1 MKSDGSIIIDTK
13 ILDGGMEKGFEEL
26 KSEMRSVGVVAKQA
40 GDQISLSFSNSDVTK
55 QIANA
60 ASKVRM
66 LEQQFASVTSDLKY
80 AVADNDDRS
89 AERLAA
95 KQIKIYDRLALAR
108 EKLATEITS
117 AAKKQAAAEE
127 KAAKK
132 AEAAATKSMRRFN
145 TRLGSIVSGALVFNI
160 ISQGLRGVTDYFG
173 KALKSNDDFAKS
185 VSQLKGA
192 LLTAF
197 QPIYEFVMPG
207 LLALVNVAT
216 NAAQAIGKIF
226 SSLTGKSYS
235 QMAKN
240 AEALYEQANA
250 TEEVGKAAK
259 EAQKHVASFDEIEK
273 ISAKN
278 NSKSSF
284 GKVDEIKPDF
294 SAFDGLNY
302 QSKLE
307 NTIALTSLALIALG
321 TILAFS
327 GANIPLGIG
336 MMALG
341 AASLY
346 NQATTNW
353 AGLRDAITGETGVLI
368 AIISMAFLAIGAI
381 LAFSGIAIAL
391 GISMIALGAIGL
403 AAEVSLNWSA
413 MKEALQGPIGE
424 IIALVS
430 GAFLAIGAI
439 LAFSGNPA
447 NIPLGIALMALGAA
461 GLATV
466 AAVNW
471 NSIKD
476 KVVFV
481 LASILAI
488 ISGASIVIGLL
499 MCLSGVG
506 IGVGLALLFAGVAGG
521 VAAWSLSDNPI
532 TRFVK
537 DMVNGLI
544 ASVNLIIDA
553 INSLFHLKF
562 NGLWI
567 AGVEIIPAF
576 NKRLLN
582 IPKIPYLAE
591 GAVIPPNAP
600 FMAMLGD
607 QRHGTNIEAPLSTIQ
622 EAVAEVMDGYL
633 SANIAG
639 HEATVSV
646 LREILEAVLG
656 IQIGDDVI
664 AQAAERYNRK
674 MNIARGG
681 AL

>member
-13 ILDGGMEKGFEEL
+13 ILDGGMEKGFDEL
-26 KSEMRSVGVVAKQA
+26 KSEMRSVGVTAKQA
-40 GDQISLSFSNSDVTK
+40 GDKIALSFSNSDVTK
-55 QIANA
+55 QISNA

-95 KQIKIYDRLALAR
+95 KQIKIYDRLELAR
-108 EKLATEITS
+108 ERLANEIAS

-132 AEAAATKSMRRFN
+132 AEASATKAMRRFN

-173 KALKSNDDFAKS
+173 KALKSNEDFAKS

-207 LLALVNVAT
+207 LLSLVHVAT

-226 SSLTGKSYS
+226 SSLTGKQYG

-273 ISAKN
+273 VSAKN
-278 NSKSSF
+278 NNGSSF
-284 GKVDEIKPDF
+284 GEVDEVKPDF

-307 NTIALTSLALIALG
+307 STIALTSLALVALG

-327 GANIPLGIG
+327 GVNIPLGIG

-353 AGLRDAITGETGVLI
+353 AGLREAITGETGVLI
-368 AIISMAFLAIGAI
+368 AIISAALLAIGAI
-381 LAFSGIAIAL
+381 LAFSGIALPLGIAL
-391 GISMIALGAIGL
+391 IALGAAGL
-403 AAEVSLNWSA
+403 AAEVALNWGA
-413 MKEALQGPIGE
+413 IKDALQGPIGD
-424 IIALVS
+424 IVAIVS
-430 GAFLAIGAI
+430 GALLAIGAI
-439 LAFSGNPA
+439 LAFTGVG
-447 NIPLGIALMALGAA
+447 IPLGIALIALGAA
-461 GLATV
+461 GLVTV

-471 NSIKD
+471 NSIKE
-476 KVVFV
+476 KVVPF

-499 MCLSGVG
+499 LCLSGVG
-506 IGVGLALLFAGVAGG
+506 IGVGLALLFAGIAGS
-521 VAAWSLSDNPI
+521 VAAWSLSDNPV

-544 ASVNLIIDA
+544 GAVNLVIDA

-567 AGVEIIPAF
+567 AGVEVIPAF

-633 SANIAG
+633 ATNMAG
-639 HEATVSV
+639 HEATVAV

-664 AQAAERYNRK
+664 AQAAERYTRK